1 MNNFIRLLSV
11 KMWNYQVPGGACL
24 KKSVHQRML
33 VEQDLQL
40 CSTLVSG
47 VLASSYTAPHSLQST
62 PLECTMTL
70 YNIATHPFNAHHP
83 MRHNFAQSCTKFCC
97 QATYQCRL
105 RLCNSVKWNPV
116 VRFQSKMPR
125 CIAPGWHNLRGVLK
139 SWLDPEFGPQNAYV
153 EILATFA
160 TKMP

>member
-1 MNNFIRLLSV
+1 MICDLVILINNFIRLLSV

-47 VLASSYTAPHSLQST
+47 LLASSYTATHSLQFT

-83 MRHNFAQSCTKFCC
+83 MRHNFFIMHQILLPSNLSVQITALQFSEVKSSGAVPKQNAALHRTRLAQL
-97 QATYQCRL
+97 AGR
-105 RLCNSVKWNPV
+105 
-116 VRFQSKMPR
+116 
-125 CIAPGWHNLRGVLK
+125 
-139 SWLDPEFGPQNAYV
+139 PQNAHV

-160 TKMP
+160 TKML